1 MKLAKKFVSLAA
13 ALAMGTCVYTVP
25 VFAED
30 GDTPSTSDTT
40 VIPVPETNEDPLNG
54 EDILQPQA
62 EETGGTDS
70 NSNGDG
76 TNLPNN
82 PPISSGLSSTETLEY
97 DSANQTWNATIEI
110 NQMPSEEM
118 KLTFSQTVGTALEK
132 PTSVVL
138 NGTPISQDRL
148 TYTMSGS
155 TMKSCTIS
163 FTTDE
168 LKKLTS
174 NPKVQLV
181 FPVDSLK
188 EQNEEIAATI
198 TIGNFSKVVPRY
210 FTVKKSIKISDF
222 ITYGETP
229 FTYNAASKTL
239 TAKMSVEKEL
249 PGNLIY
255 ELSWLTDNGIPS
267 LATPTVEF
275 NGNTVSGAET
285 ELFNLTGTPARSGL
299 RTTIPS
305 SVLNKKGPLTFTF
318 QVNDGEDE
326 SIARALDLHSRVYIS
341 GYDAD
346 NESIIQDQKISVND
360 LETYSYT
367 SDYDQA
373 TSRFSTFS
381 TLNVQVPESVFTGK
395 QDLNI
400 LVGATPDG
408 SVLSNVKSI
417 KIGNKTI
424 DTSADLDKIVTKS
437 INVSVLKDSLTIP
450 GLNDS
455 VTIPGLSNSLN
466 LLESLTMYRIQIPYA
481 QLNENMRVEDDK
493 VSIAFDLNGSADSN
507 TLAKSMVCAYTYT
520 TADRGKELYVTPVL
534 AYNIS
539 GTYSATANTWT
550 VRILPSTPSVAND
563 DGVTTINF
571 TSTPNVITKLN
582 SLTIGSAQAT
592 VNKVNETAS
601 ADQNSETT
609 SDSTQASDST
619 TDSASSNEV
628 GEGPAVTL
636 KEINSGYQ
644 LQIKNKDLQNLSSS
658 EWPIKATFDT
668 EKNFDTSK
676 MTVTAESGTYK
687 SDTYQQDIKAEVGD
701 TSNVTFKGSHD
712 YDSTKQTWTVN
723 LAMSGKPN
731 KLDLTF
737 TQTEGTALGKPT
749 SITVDGTA
757 VSPTVNTQMSGS
769 TMSVCTVDFRQ
780 EDLDKIKADSKV
792 TLVFPIDGSKEQS
805 ERILMNVDLGNSN
818 SKDLSAKFTVKK
830 SSTSPSSSSNVHT
843 ATESGMS
850 TMLVVA
856 AVALAAFAVFGVLA
870 FKKKKSK

>member
-25 VFAED
+25 VFAQDE
-30 GDTPSTSDTT
+30 GTPSTTNIT
-40 VIPVPETNEDPLNG
+40 GVPETTDPIGEPGGAIDPANG
-54 EDILQPQA
+54 NTEEISNPQSREEEADINVNKPTF
-62 EETGGTDS
+62 EESLDYHPDS
-70 NSNGDG
+70 
-76 TNLPNN
+76 
-82 PPISSGLSSTETLEY
+82 
-97 DSANQTWNATIEI
+97 QTWTATLTITG
-110 NQMPSEEM
+110 QPTKL
-118 KLTFSQTVGTALEK
+118 KLTFQQEKGSALGK
-132 PTSVVL
+132 PTSIKL
-138 NGTPISQDRL
+138 NNITVSQDYV
-148 TYTMSGS
+148 TSTTSGS
-155 TMKSCTIS
+155 KMTSCTVS
-163 FTTDE
+163 FPEET
-168 LKKLTS
+168 LKEAGP
-174 NPKVQLV
+174 NPKVELV
-181 FPVDSLK
+181 FPIDSSIEQTETIKMTVDFGEEVSSETK
-188 EQNEEIAATI
+188 E
-198 TIGNFSKVVPRY
+198 SK
-210 FTVKKSIKISDF
+210 FDVKKSIKASDF
-222 ITYGETP
+222 ITYKDNP
-229 FTYNAASKTL
+229 FQYNATSKTL
-239 TAKMSVEKEL
+239 TAKMDIQKEL
-249 PGNLIY
+249 PGDLVY

-285 ELFNLTGTPARSGL
+285 GLFNLTGTPARSGL

-318 QVNDGEDE
+318 QVNAGEDE

-373 TSRFSTFS
+373 TSRFSTLS
-381 TLNVQVPESVFTGK
+381 VQVPESVFTGK

-424 DTSADLDKIVTKS
+424 NTSADLDKIVTKS

-481 QLNENMRVEDDK
+481 QLNENMSVENDK

-550 VRILPSTPSVAND
+550 VGILPSTPSVAND

-582 SLTIGSAQAT
+582 SLTIGSVQAT

>member
-30 GDTPSTSDTT
+30 EGTPSTTDIAGS
-40 VIPVPETNEDPLNG
+40 PETTDRTGEPGNTVSSGNGNNEENSLPQ
-54 EDILQPQA
+54 EQA
-62 EETGGTDS
+62 E
-70 NSNGDG
+70 
-76 TNLPNN
+76 TNISVAPVVSFADNN
-82 PPISSGLSSTETLEY
+82 FFKY
-97 DSANQTWNATIEI
+97 DSATQTLTVTL
-110 NQMPSEEM
+110 QVTGQPSKLE
-118 KLTFSQTVGTALEK
+118 LTFVENNSATLGN
-132 PTSVVL
+132 PTSVKL
-138 NGTPISQDRL
+138 GETPLSPTISNPE
-148 TYTMSGS
+148 
-155 TMKSCTIS
+155 KNSCTVQ
-163 FTTDE
+163 FNTNTHDFE
-168 LKKLTS
+168 S
-174 NPKVQLV
+174 NKQNSKTPLVLV
-181 FPVDSLK
+181 FPVNSLI
-188 EQNEEIAATI
+188 EQDVTI
-198 TIGNFSKVVPRY
+198 EMSINFGETPTEGIPIHFNAKP
-210 FTVKKSIKISDF
+210 SIKISDY
-222 ITYGETP
+222 IVYDQDP
-229 FTYNAASKTL
+229 FEYDAQHKKL
-239 TAKMSVEKEL
+239 TAEVAIQKEL
-249 PGNLIY
+249 PGDLVY
-255 ELSWLTDNGIPS
+255 EVFWLSNNDIPS
-267 LATPTVEF
+267 LVSPTVTF
-275 NGNTVSGAET
+275 NGTAVTAKTSPQNI
-285 ELFNLTGTPARSGL
+285 TGSSPRSGL
-299 RTTIPS
+299 ITTIS
-305 SVLNKKGPLTFTF
+305 SASLNQKGILKFTF
-318 QVNDGEDE
+318 PVNDGEDTQ
-326 SIARALDLHSRVYIS
+326 SVARVLDLHSKVWID
-341 GYDAD
+341 GYSAD
-346 NESIIQDQKISVND
+346 NESIVQDQKIPIND

-373 TSRFSTFS
+373 TSRFS

-417 KIGNKTI
+417 KIGNKPISTA
-424 DTSADLDKIVTKS
+424 TDLDKVVTKS

-550 VRILPSTPSVAND
+550 VGILPSTPSVAND